1 MNKPEF
7 NFNDIVHVAGYEP
20 QIFVIDGYR
29 AEHYYYP
36 DEDWVD
42 LVYECHDFFSGEWI
56 ECDAEDI
63 SLVASAEDA
72 EEYLSGITAPPEKQ
86 PGTFGGNTMSEI
98 MQSIFG
104 MEAGIVAKEERK
116 PTARELSSKEAAD
129 RKKARK
135 EKAEKIDRLLD
146 ELNDYKRLVAE
157 FDDEEHKARVEYTLL
172 KLAEL
177 TE

>member
-29 AEHYYYP
+29 EEHYYYP

-56 ECDAEDI
+56 ECDSEDI

-72 EEYLSGITAPPEKQ
+72 EEYLSGIVAPEQ
-86 PGTFGGNTMSEI
+86 PKIF
-98 MQSIFG
+98 IFG
-104 MEAGIVAKEERK
+104 VEANVVAKEERK

>member
-56 ECDAEDI
+56 ECDSEDI

-72 EEYLSGITAPPEKQ
+72 EEYLAGITAPTEKQ
-86 PGTFGGNTMSEI
+86 TFGGNTMSEI

-135 EKAEKIDRLLD
+135 EKAEHIDNLLD
-146 ELNDYKRLVAE
+146 MRNWNSEMLAKTGNEEYGDRIFAIDCELK
-157 FDDEEHKARVEYTLL
+157 
-172 KLAEL
+172 KL
-177 TE
+177 TDN